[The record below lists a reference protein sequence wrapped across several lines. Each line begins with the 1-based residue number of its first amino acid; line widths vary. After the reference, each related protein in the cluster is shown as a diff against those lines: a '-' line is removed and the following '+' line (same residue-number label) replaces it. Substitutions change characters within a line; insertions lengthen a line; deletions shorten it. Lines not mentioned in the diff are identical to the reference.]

1 MPTRGGPRDARRR
14 ALLSHCL
21 LRGTYM
27 LASELIPNVV
37 RGPTPIDWPEFWSR
51 EQRTEEWAI
60 PQIVP
65 AGRLVTMWAARKT
78 GKSLLA
84 LDVAA
89 ASATGRPAL
98 GQPAGDPISV
108 VYLDL
113 EMTED
118 DLQER
123 LNDLGYGPDDDLS
136 RFHYYL
142 LPTLPPL
149 DDYAGGEALME
160 LVQRHDP
167 ALLVID
173 TLARVV
179 AGDENSADT
188 YRAFYRATGMRLK
201 EAGVAVLRL
210 DHAGKDTEKGERG
223 SSAKGDDVD
232 LSWQLREAGGAEFL
246 LKRSYSRISWVPE
259 QLKIRREVEPF
270 LRHVIAEDSWPAGT
284 SSLADHLDRLGVDI
298 GATYAIAAAA
308 LKEADVRPRRKGTV
322 LYALRW
328 RRDPARRAD

>member
-1 MPTRGGPRDARRR
+1 MQP
-14 ALLSHCL
+14 
-21 LRGTYM
+21 
-27 LASELIPNVV
+27 SEVTADVV
-37 RGPTPIDWPEFWSR
+37 RGPTPIDWPEFWNR

-89 ASATGRPAL
+89 AAATGRSSL
-98 GQPAGDPISV
+98 GQAATEPISV

-123 LNDLGYGPDDDLS
+123 LTDLGYGPDDDLS
-136 RFHYYL
+136 LLHYYL

-149 DDYAGGEALME
+149 DDYAGGAALMALVE
-160 LVQRHDP
+160 LHQPTLV
-167 ALLVID
+167 VID

-188 YRAFYRATGMRLK
+188 YRAFYRATGLRLK
-201 EAGVAVLRL
+201 QAGVAVLRL
-210 DHAGKDTEKGERG
+210 DHAGKELDRGERG

-232 LSWQLREAGGAEFL
+232 LSWQLREAGGGDYL
-246 LKRSYSRISWVPE
+246 LKRSYSRIAWVPE
-259 QLKIRREVEPF
+259 QLKIRRQLDP
-270 LRHVIAEDSWPAGT
+270 LRHVIAQDSWPAGT
-284 SSLADHLDRLGVDI
+284 APCADHLDRLDVELS
-298 GATYAIAAAA
+298 ATVMVAIAA
-308 LKEADVRPRRKGTV
+308 LKAADVQPRRKEIV
-322 LYALRW
+322 AAAMRW
-328 RRDPARRAD
+328 RRHPDRVHDGSRNRLLEPMWEPAPEPSGAVA